1 MSSSN
6 PARPPVIIL
15 GAHVAALASL
25 RLLARRGI
33 DCYVIDD
40 TDNVITRSRWYRPTV
55 PRLLETADP
64 EALAAALRSMD
75 LATAVLIPCSDQWVS
90 AVAGLPADLRER
102 FPSAV
107 PPAEAAAI
115 CVDKLRFAG
124 LTDRLD
130 VPRPQTI
137 IIRDPSDLDAIPE
150 GGDDQWFL
158 KPTESQR
165 HNRRFGTKGAF
176 VTSRAEAAR
185 HVQEANEAGITFLLQ
200 EWIPGDPDQTILLD
214 GFVDRT
220 GRIAAIDARRRVRM
234 YPPRLAN
241 TCCAVTIPMA
251 EVADAVET
259 LRTVFQAMRFRGVF
273 NVEFKFDARDGRHK
287 IIEVNA
293 RPFWLIG
300 HVAGAGMDLA
310 YLAYLDA
317 LGLPLPR
324 VHSYRL
330 GRYGMYEFVDAKA
343 IAGAWRRGRRPD
355 GPVLRSWL
363 MGDRALFWWRDPR
376 PALHGLR
383 LALGRVGDERAP
395 DPKA

>member
-1 MSSSN
+1 M
-6 PARPPVIIL
+6 
-15 GAHVAALASL
+15 
-25 RLLARRGI
+25 
-33 DCYVIDD
+33 
-40 TDNVITRSRWYRPTV
+40 T
-55 PRLLETADP
+55 E
-64 EALAAALRSMD
+64 
-75 LATAVLIPCSDQWVS
+75 
-90 AVAGLPADLRER
+90 
-102 FPSAV
+102 
-107 PPAEAAAI
+107 
-115 CVDKLRFAG
+115 
-124 LTDRLD
+124 RLD
-130 VPRPQTI
+130 VPRPRTI

-158 KPTESQR
+158 KPTKSQR

-251 EVADAVET
+251 EVTAAVET
-259 LRTVFQAMRFRGVF
+259 LRTVLEAMRFRGVF

-317 LGLPLPR
+317 QELATPIGA
-324 VHSYRL
+324 
-330 GRYGMYEFVDAKA
+330 FVSTWS
-343 IAGAWRRGRRPD
+343 IRHVRIRGRQ
-355 GPVLRSWL
+355 
-363 MGDRALFWWRDPR
+363 GDRRRVASRSSTGRSGAAIVVDGR
-376 PALHGLR
+376 PGPLLVAGP
-383 LALGRVGDERAP
+383 AP
-395 DPKA
+395 GAARSAAGPWTRR